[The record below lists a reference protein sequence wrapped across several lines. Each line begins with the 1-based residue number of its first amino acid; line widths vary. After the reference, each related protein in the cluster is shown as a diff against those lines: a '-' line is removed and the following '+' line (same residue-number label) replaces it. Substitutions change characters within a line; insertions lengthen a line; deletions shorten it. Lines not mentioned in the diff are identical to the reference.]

1 MIPMLILYAIRRLK
15 GGQLKPIGFLKF
27 KKFIKKVV
35 AIFCLMVYSSNYGS
49 NPSSLLVFN
58 IIKNDVVIGT
68 IKISE
73 RKSNDS
79 IIYNIESKIE
89 AQFIL
94 KFKVVGKEKY
104 IYKNGTLI
112 YSSLFRTLNKKV
124 KTNHSITYNKGQYN
138 LQTPEKVSPL
148 NFEAIKQN
156 LMTLYIT
163 EPIGIEAVFCVNQKQ
178 MVKVQPMGDGIYKVE
193 LSKGKYNVFHYKN
206 GRCTKI
212 EAVSP
217 MFDVTLIPVL
227 S

>member
-1 MIPMLILYAIRRLK
+1 MLILYAIRRLK
-15 GGQLKPIGFLKF
+15 VSQSKPNGFLKF
-27 KKFIKKVV
+27 KRFIKKVA
-35 AIFCLMVYSSNYGS
+35 AILCFMVYSSIYGS
-49 NPSSLLVFN
+49 NPSSQLVFN
-58 IIKNDVVIGT
+58 IIKNDAVIGT

-104 IYKNGTLI
+104 IYKDGTLI

-124 KTNHSITYNKGQYN
+124 KTNHSITYNEGQYN

-156 LMTLYIT
+156 LMTLYIN
-163 EPIGIEAVFCVNQKQ
+163 EPIGIEAVFCDNQKQ
-178 MVKVQPMGDGIYKVE
+178 MVKVESMGDGTYRVE
-193 LSKGKYNVFHYKN
+193 LSKGKYNVFHYKD

-217 MFDVTLIPVL
+217 MFDVTLIPVQ